1 MTSFTRKDEKGIC
14 FGQWPTCSGLGFGD
28 RWASLGLGFGDLR
41 ASSRLG
47 FGDPWVSCMP
57 CAESL
62 HMAMRAGCRN
72 LGALLLRTRPWTR
85 RTTASSGGELQKP
98 SSSSSTPLC
107 PAGWRAESYA
117 TAAAAGGVTSKGR
130 WRRSAAIAVTTVG
143 LAGVA
148 SWIADADH
156 PTRRVKLLY
165 DVPLRLARDVV
176 TATAITAGLNFL
188 SFSTN

>member
-1 MTSFTRKDEKGIC
+1 
-14 FGQWPTCSGLGFGD
+14 
-28 RWASLGLGFGDLR
+28 
-41 ASSRLG
+41 
-47 FGDPWVSCMP
+47 
-57 CAESL
+57 
-62 HMAMRAGCRN
+62 MATRAGCRN

-85 RTTASSGGELQKP
+85 RTTASFGEGLQKP
-98 SSSSSTPLC
+98 SSSSSSSSAPLC
-107 PAGWRAESYA
+107 PAGWSTKSYA
-117 TAAAAGGVTSKGR
+117 TAAEAGGVTRKGR

-156 PTRRVKLLY
+156 PTRRAKLLY
-165 DVPLRLARDVV
+165 HVPVRLARDVV

>member
-1 MTSFTRKDEKGIC
+1 VTTFTRKDEKGIC

-28 RWASLGLGFGDLR
+28 RWAS
-41 ASSRLG
+41 SRLG
-47 FGDPWVSCMP
+47 FGDRWVSCVP

-85 RTTASSGGELQKP
+85 RTTASSGGGLQKP
-98 SSSSSTPLC
+98 SSSFSSAPLC

-117 TAAAAGGVTSKGR
+117 TAAADGGVTRKGR

-156 PTRRVKLLY
+156 PTRRAKLLY

-188 SFSTN
+188 SFSIH

>member
-1 MTSFTRKDEKGIC
+1 MTTFTRKDEKGIC

-28 RWASLGLGFGDLR
+28 RWASSGLGFGDLR

-47 FGDPWVSCMP
+47 FGDRWVSCVP

-72 LGALLLRTRPWTR
+72 LGALLLRTRLWTR
-85 RTTASSGGELQKP
+85 RTTASSGGGLQKP
-98 SSSSSTPLC
+98 SSSSTPLF

-117 TAAAAGGVTSKGR
+117 TAAAAGGVARKGR
-130 WRRSAAIAVTTVG
+130 WRRSAAIAVTAVG
-143 LAGVA
+143 LA

-156 PTRRVKLLY
+156 PTRRAKLLY

-188 SFSTN
+188 SFSTH

>member
-1 MTSFTRKDEKGIC
+1 MTAFTRKDAKGVC

-28 RWASLGLGFGDLR
+28 RW
-41 ASSRLG
+41 
-47 FGDPWVSCMP
+47 VSCVP

-85 RTTASSGGELQKP
+85 RTTASSGGGLQKP
-98 SSSSSTPLC
+98 SSSSAPLC

-117 TAAAAGGVTSKGR
+117 TAAAAGDVTRKGR
-130 WRRSAAIAVTTVG
+130 WRRSVAIAVTTVG

-156 PTRRVKLLY
+156 PTRRAKLLY
-165 DVPLRLARDVV
+165 DVPVRLARDVV